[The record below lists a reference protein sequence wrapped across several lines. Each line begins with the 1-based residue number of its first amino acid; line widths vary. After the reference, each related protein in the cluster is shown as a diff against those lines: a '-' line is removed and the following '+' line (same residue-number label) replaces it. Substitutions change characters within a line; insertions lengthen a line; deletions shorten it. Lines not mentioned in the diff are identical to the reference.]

1 LTTPGAREQHHLT
14 AGADRGGCSVE
25 RIMWFLMQAE
35 GVAWSGWCQY
45 FIQGEANMKTV
56 TNAFL
61 VFCGVV
67 AAGAIAA
74 PSVSAQGTSPSV
86 VKELVASW
94 QRAATDIVDVAEAMP
109 EDKYGYK
116 PTPEIST
123 FRDQLVHVAG
133 VAQRFIDTAKGT
145 KSEPHPHK
153 DMPKAE
159 VIALLKQT
167 FQTGG
172 EMLGSLTDAQLL
184 EQVKF
189 PFGDRMVTR
198 FTFWLGPLYQ
208 VRNHHGQ
215 LVVYLRMNGIVPPT
229 TARRPA

>member
-1 LTTPGAREQHHLT
+1 MKNAIY
-14 AGADRGGCSVE
+14 AG
-25 RIMWFLMQAE
+25 
-35 GVAWSGWCQY
+35 
-45 FIQGEANMKTV
+45 
-56 TNAFL
+56 L
-61 VFCGVV
+61 VFCGVMATVAV
-67 AAGAIAA
+67 AA
-74 PSVSAQGTSPSV
+74 PPVFAQGTSPSV
-86 VKELVASW
+86 VKELVATW
-94 QRAATDIVDVAEAMP
+94 QRAATEIIDVAEAMP
-109 EDKYGYK
+109 EEKYAYK

-123 FRDQLVHVAG
+123 FRDQLVHVTG
-133 VAQRFIDTAKGT
+133 ITQRFIDSAKGT
-145 KSEPHPHK
+145 KSDPGHPK
-153 DMPKAE
+153 AAMPKAE

-167 FQTGG
+167 LQTGQ

-208 VRNHHGQ
+208 FRNHHGQ